1 MKTKKLI
8 CIIGYAIVLLF
19 TLIMFSLCLQI
30 DLNVA
35 SSDDIFGAK
44 MSLFFESLFFL
55 PLVLA
60 EIDLFFSIWCFS
72 FRKNGKSRIKTILQI
87 ICCGISGMTVA
98 LMFVY
103 LIVYVCMCSISFL
116 FGYKLL
122 LAYVLAIVLLRTI
135 YVIVLI
141 VEHVK
146 KQSN

>member
-30 DLNVA
+30 DLKVA

-55 PLVLA
+55 PLALA
-60 EIDLFFSIWCFS
+60 ELDLFFSVWYFF
-72 FRKNGKSRIKTILQI
+72 FRKHGKSRMKTILQI
-87 ICCGISGMTVA
+87 MCCSISGITVA

-103 LIVYVCMCSISFL
+103 LMAYVCRCSISFL

-122 LAYVLAIVLLRTI
+122 LVYVLAFVLLRTI
-135 YVIVLI
+135 YVIIMI
-141 VEHVK
+141 VEHIK
-146 KQSN
+146 K